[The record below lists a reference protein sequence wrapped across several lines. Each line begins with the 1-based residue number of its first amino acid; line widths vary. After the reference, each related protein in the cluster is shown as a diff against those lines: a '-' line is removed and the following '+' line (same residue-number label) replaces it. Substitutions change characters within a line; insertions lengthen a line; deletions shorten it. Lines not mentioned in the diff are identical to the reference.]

1 MSKKLSKKNKRGS
14 YISTVCGRIE
24 KNKLGITD
32 SHTHIWIED
41 VLDALYPYPVIK
53 DFSFIKSELINYKTY
68 KGDSV
73 IDCQPFECGRNGNKL
88 YELSIESGVNVIAV
102 TGFHKRQYYP
112 NVSKIWKMSKQ
123 GASDFFIKEIQTG
136 LEETIN
142 SEKTIKAGAIK
153 IAFIGKLENQYLAL
167 TEAALSAADETDRP
181 IIVHTEKG
189 HNIELLVDFLRERKI
204 DCSKVLLCHM
214 DKRNDFNLHRLLA
227 HNSFYLEY
235 DTFLRQKYNPQEN
248 AWPLLISMIKNGY
261 YKSVM
266 IGSDISGIDMWR
278 SISKNSGL
286 GSYFNNIKEK
296 LFSMEIGS
304 DIVDRLVGKNVSDF
318 LAD

>member
-1 MSKKLSKKNKRGS
+1 
-14 YISTVCGRIE
+14 
-24 KNKLGITD
+24 
-32 SHTHIWIED
+32 THIWIED
-41 VLDALYPYPVIK
+41 VLDTFYPCPVIK
-53 DFSFIKSELINYKTY
+53 DFSFIKSELINYKTC

-112 NVSKIWKMSKQ
+112 RISKIWKMSKQ

-142 SEKTIKAGAIK
+142 SEKTIKASAIK
-153 IAFIGKLENQYLAL
+153 IAFIGKLEDQYLIL
-167 TEAALSAADETDRP
+167 TEAALAAAAKTDRP

-189 HNIELLVDFLRERKI
+189 HNIELLIDFLKERKI

-235 DTFLRQKYNPQEN
+235 DTFLRQKYNPEEN
-248 AWPLLISMIKNGY
+248 AWPLLINMIKNGY

-278 SISKNSGL
+278 SINKNFGL

-296 LFSMEIGS
+296 LFSMKIGS
-304 DIVDRLVGKNVSDF
+304 DIVDRLVG
-318 LAD
+318 